1 MGKDR
6 IMRIRMDIPIM
17 LCPHCN
23 RIYFDN
29 DVARLFNSC
38 MCTIEA
44 EDFRYIGILPNT
56 KPLELDW

>member
-1 MGKDR
+1 
-6 IMRIRMDIPIM
+6 MRIRMDIPIM